1 MHKSWDHWLL
11 RLPIALL
18 IAFGVI
24 VSLGEAGLG
33 WWVFV
38 GLGIL
43 IVVALNFSAIEFG
56 KENDDSE
63 ERSEHQ

>member
-18 IAFGVI
+18 IAFGVF

>member
-11 RLPIALL
+11 RLPLALL

-43 IVVALNFSAIEFG
+43 IVVALNFSAIEYG

>member
-11 RLPIALL
+11 RLPLALL

-43 IVVALNFSAIEFG
+43 TAVAFNFAAIGTTHSE
-56 KENDDSE
+56 DS
-63 ERSEHQ
+63 HDQN

>member
-11 RLPIALL
+11 RLPLALL

-43 IVVALNFSAIEFG
+43 TAVAFNFAAIG
-56 KENDDSE
+56 TTNSE
-63 ERSEHQ
+63 EGE